1 MHGEVKGG
9 FAKWYVD
16 VTVPIIFHK
25 RARLLIVLTLATLIL
40 GWQASQLRLDAG
52 FEKQLPQGHPYIEDV
67 FKKYQ
72 REFGGANLVLLAIM
86 QKQGT
91 GDIYQAPFMATL
103 RQATDAIFFL
113 PGMDRSRV
121 SSIMTPDVRYLEVV
135 EEGFRGGNVVPADF
149 TTTPEMLQLVR
160 RNVEM
165 SGVIGR
171 LVANDET
178 GIMIFGELLERDPV
192 SDAKL
197 DYFETADRL
206 EQIRLRFT
214 SPRMWEYRIRQ
225 DLPPL
230 KAGDVA
236 HVSYSDP
243 AGLLFRFSDVDVRY
257 KDESGRFVTA
267 TLSGSDFDVREADN
281 PDYNPSIDVHVIGFA
296 KIVGDIADKAGEVVG
311 FFALTILLV
320 WVVLWLYTGSWLIA
334 LLPLSCGLLAVVW
347 EMGLLHLFG
356 FGLDPFAILV
366 PFLVM
371 AISTSHGIQ
380 ITNFWLMETANKGL
394 NSYEASMGT
403 YKRLVIPGI
412 TALITNFIG
421 FGTLLLIPIGIVQ
434 EMAINACFGLIA
446 VVVCKKFLLPCLLTF
461 VPIRDPERFRSHQHR
476 RDLALE
482 PVWRLASSLILKR
495 QAAFVLLATAVAWGI
510 SEHINRDLAIGELH
524 PGTPELRPDSRYNMD
539 TDAIVKNFAI
549 GVDVLK
555 IIAEAKA
562 DGCIDHSV
570 VGLID
575 RLAWRMENTPGVQST
590 LSLPKMQ
597 KVVYNAYNEN
607 NPKWNVLPRET
618 GSLVVTVQPFPSS
631 TGMLNTDCSAMP
643 LFVFTADHKAKT
655 IDTVIETFEDF
666 VSELPKDAPV
676 TFKLATGNVG
686 VMAAANDV
694 VKETEFTVLMWLY
707 LAIGISV
714 LLSFRSIASVICIL
728 VPLAAVSVFTYSVMV
743 FLGIGVKVSNIATVA
758 FAAGIGVDYGI
769 YIYSVLEEN
778 VKQKAM
784 TMREAYADTLRQTG
798 KAVVFTALA
807 LAASVATWML
817 SGLQFQVDMGILLTV
832 MFLANAGAALFIL
845 PAFAAFL
852 LRPGRKSPD
861 RQESVENTKSDAAL
875 SPTDPIQEM
884 N

>member
-103 RQATDAIFFL
+103 RQATDAMFFL

-135 EEGFRGGNVVPADF
+135 EEGFRGGNVVPAEF
-149 TTTPEMLQLVR
+149 VPTPEMLQLVR
-160 RNVEM
+160 RNVEK

-171 LVANDET
+171 LVANDER
-178 GIMIFGELLERDPV
+178 GAMVFGELLERDPV
-192 SDAKL
+192 SDEKL
-197 DYFETADRL
+197 DYFDTAERL

-214 SPRMWEYRIRQ
+214 SPKMWEYRLRRDI
-225 DLPPL
+225 PPL

-257 KDESGRFVTA
+257 KDDSGKFVAA

-281 PDYNPSIDVHVIGFA
+281 PDYNPSVGVHIIGFA
-296 KIVGDIADKAGEVVG
+296 KIVGDIAEKSAEVVG
-311 FFALTILLV
+311 FFALSILLV
-320 WVVLWLYTGSWLIA
+320 WIVLAMYTGSWLVA

-347 EMGLLHLFG
+347 ELGLLHLFG
-356 FGLDPFAILV
+356 YGLDPFAVLV
-366 PFLVM
+366 PFLVL

-380 ITNFWLMETANKGL
+380 ITNFWLLEIGNRGL
-394 NSYEASMGT
+394 NSYDAAIGT

-412 TALITNFIG
+412 TALVTNFIG

-434 EMAINACFGLIA
+434 EMAINACLGLIA
-446 VVVCKKFLLPCLLTF
+446 VVVCKKFLLPCLLSYA
-461 VPIRDPERFRSHQHR
+461 PIRDPEKFRQHQQR
-476 RDLALE
+476 RDRALA
-482 PVWRLASSLILKR
+482 PVWQLASNLILKGP
-495 QAAFVLLATAVAWGI
+495 AVIVLLATAVAWGI
-510 SEHINRDLAIGELH
+510 SHHINRDLAIGELH
-524 PGTPELRPDSRYNMD
+524 PGTPELRPDSRYNLD
-539 TDAIVKNFAI
+539 TDAIVQNFAI

-555 IIAEAKA
+555 IIAETKA
-562 DGCIDHSV
+562 DGCIDHSA

-607 NPKWNVLPRET
+607 NPKWNVLPREP
-618 GSLVVTVQPFPSS
+618 GALVVTVQPFPSS
-631 TGMLNTDCSAMP
+631 TGLLNTDCSAMP
-643 LFVFTADHKAKT
+643 LFVFTADHKAET
-655 IDTVIETFEDF
+655 IDTVIESFEGF
-666 VSELPKDAPV
+666 VDELPENAPV

-694 VKETEFTVLMWLY
+694 VEDTEFTVLLWLY
-707 LAIGISV
+707 AAIGLSIWV
-714 LLSFRSIASVICIL
+714 SFRNLTSVICIL
-728 VPLAAVSVFTYSVMV
+728 TPLIIVSSVFTYTVMV
-743 FLGIGVKVSNIATVA
+743 FLEIGLKVTNIATVA
-758 FAAGIGVDYGI
+758 FAAGIAVDYGI

-778 VKQKAM
+778 VKEKAM
-784 TMREAYADTLRQTG
+784 SMREAYADALGQTG

-807 LAASVATWML
+807 LSASVATWL
-817 SGLQFQVDMGILLTV
+817 FSGLQFQVDMGILLNI
-832 MFLANAGAALFIL
+832 MILANAVAAIFIL

-852 LRPGRKSPD
+852 LRPGRKTPD
-861 RQESVENTKSDAAL
+861 QTSESVAPMVSDAA
-875 SPTDPIQEM
+875 
-884 N
+884 

>member
-1 MHGEVKGG
+1 MHGEAKRG

-25 RARLLIVLTLATLIL
+25 RGRLLAVMALVTLFL

-52 FEKQLPQGHPYIEDV
+52 FEKQLPQGHPYIGI
-67 FKKYQ
+67 FKQYQ
-72 REFGGANLVLLAIM
+72 REFGGANLVLLAVM
-86 QKQGT
+86 QKPGT
-91 GDIYQAPFMATL
+91 GDIYQPSFMATL
-103 RQATDAIFFL
+103 RKATDAMFFL

-149 TTTPEMLQLVR
+149 APTPEMLGQVR
-160 RNVEM
+160 RNVEKA
-165 SGVIGR
+165 GVIGR
-171 LVANDET
+171 LVANDER
-178 GIMIFGELLERDPV
+178 GAMIFGELLERDPV
-192 SDAKL
+192 TDKKL
-197 DYFETADRL
+197 NYFETADRL
-206 EQIRLRFT
+206 EGIRQRFK
-214 SPRMWEYRIRQ
+214 SPKMWEYRLKQ

-236 HVSYSDP
+236 HVAYSDP
-243 AGLLFRFSDVDVRY
+243 NGLLFRFSDVDLRY
-257 KDESGRFVTA
+257 QSEDGNFITAKLPGRA
-267 TLSGSDFDVREADN
+267 FDVREVDN
-281 PDYNPSIDVHVIGFA
+281 PDYNPSVDVHIIGFA
-296 KIVGDIADKAGEVVG
+296 KIVGDIADKSAEVVG
-311 FFALTILLV
+311 FFALTIVLV
-320 WVVLWLYTGSWLIA
+320 WIVLWMYTGSWLVA
-334 LLPLSCGLLAVVW
+334 LLPLSCGLLAVIW

-366 PFLVM
+366 PFLVL

-380 ITNFWLMETANKGL
+380 ITSFWLLETANKGL
-394 NSYEASMGT
+394 KSYDASMAT

-434 EMAINACFGLIA
+434 EMAINACFGLFA
-446 VVVCKKFLLPCLLTF
+446 VVFCKKVLLPCLLSF
-461 VPIRDPERFRSHQHR
+461 VPIRDPEKFRRHQLR
-476 RDLALE
+476 RDAALA
-482 PVWRLASSLILKR
+482 PVWRLASSLILRR
-495 QAAFVLLATAVAWGI
+495 QAALLLLATAVAWGL
-510 SEHINRDLAIGELH
+510 SEHINRNLAIGELH
-524 PGTPELRPDSRYNMD
+524 AGTPELRPDSQYNRD

-555 IIAEAKA
+555 IIAEAKPDA
-562 DGCIDHSV
+562 CIDHSAV
-570 VGLID
+570 SLID
-575 RLAWRMENTPGVQST
+575 RLAWHMENTPGVQST

-597 KVVYNAYNEN
+597 KVVYDAYNET
-607 NPKWNVLPRET
+607 NPKWNVLPRES
-618 GSLVVTVQPFPSS
+618 GALVVTVQPFPSS
-631 TGMLNTDCSAMP
+631 TGLLNTDCSAMP
-643 LFVFTADHKAKT
+643 LLVFTADHKAKT
-655 IDTVIETFEDF
+655 IDTVIKSFKDF
-666 VSELPKDAPV
+666 AGGLPKDAPV

-694 VKETEFTVLMWLY
+694 VKDTEFTVLMWLY
-707 LAIGISV
+707 LAISLSV
-714 LLSFRSIASVICIL
+714 WISFRTIASVICIL

-743 FLGIGVKVSNIATVA
+743 FLQIGVKVSNIATVA

-778 VKQKAM
+778 IKEKGMAL
-784 TMREAYADTLRQTG
+784 REAYEDTLHQTG

-832 MFLANAGAALFIL
+832 MFLANAGAAIFIL

-852 LRPGRKSPD
+852 LRVPRNNPKPS
-861 RQESVENTKSDAAL
+861 E
-875 SPTDPIQEM
+875 
-884 N
+884 